1 MNIKSKIMKS
11 ENFITVRTYQDAVV
25 ADLIVAALHNADIQV
40 FRLDETNTR
49 LPGDNVEIRVLEK
62 DVNKALQIIKAQ
74 ELG

>member
-25 ADLIVAALHNADIQV
+25 ADLIVAALHNAGIQV

-62 DVNKALQIIKAQ
+62 DVNKALQIIEAQ

>member
-40 FRLDETNTR
+40 FRLDETHTR

-62 DVNKALQIIKAQ
+62 DVDKALQIIEAQ